1 MFIAKFTQTS
11 NTDIFKADHNDHMPF
26 IGDIVA
32 GVAKGSII
40 NGTMFKRGNFEENAL
55 YLCDNHTDPEYPDNV
70 QTTVITKVGVLEFLQ
85 LRKDLGAGKLKRE
98 TVEDGVE
105 ADA

>member
-11 NTDIFKADHNDHMPF
+11 SDTFKADHNDHMPF

-98 TVEDGVE
+98 TVEDEVE